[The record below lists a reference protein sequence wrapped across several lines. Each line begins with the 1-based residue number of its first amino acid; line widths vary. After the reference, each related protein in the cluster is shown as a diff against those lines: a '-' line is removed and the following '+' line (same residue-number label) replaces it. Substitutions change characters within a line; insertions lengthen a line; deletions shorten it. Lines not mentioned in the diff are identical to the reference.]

1 MDEQIVGLHFL
12 QEEPGIAVITLNRPD
27 RKNAI
32 NRAMIESLH
41 QRLDELSG
49 SPELRA
55 IILTGA
61 GDDFA
66 AGADIAE
73 LCERGAIESLQG
85 INSRLFNRIEQFR
98 VPVIAAIRGFALGG
112 GCEMTLA
119 CDIRVAGK
127 SVCMGQPEVK
137 LGIIPGAGATQ
148 RLPHIV
154 GMGRAREMILTGCI
168 LKAAECL
175 KIGLVNH
182 VVADEE
188 VFPLA
193 CRLAKTICGQPAMA
207 IQLAKQAV
215 NLSVRASPEAGMVFE
230 SAAQAV
236 LFESTEKH
244 ERMRAFLQPQHKPA
258 AD

>member
-12 QEEPGIAVITLNRPD
+12 QDEPGIAVITLNRPG

-32 NRAMIESLH
+32 NRAMIEALH
-41 QRLDELSG
+41 KLLDQLSG
-49 SPELRA
+49 MPELRVL
-55 IILTGA
+55 ILTGA

-73 LCERGAIESLQG
+73 LCERGAMESLQG
-85 INSRLFNRIEQFR
+85 INSRLFSRIEQFR
-98 VPVIAAIRGFALGG
+98 VPVIAAIQGFALGG

-119 CDIRVAGK
+119 CDIRVAGE
-127 SVCMGQPEVK
+127 SACMGQPEVK

-148 RLPHIV
+148 RLPRIV

-168 LKAAECL
+168 LNAAECL

-188 VFPLA
+188 VFSLA
-193 CRLAKTICGQPAMA
+193 CRLAQTICRQPAMA
-207 IQLAKQAV
+207 IQLAKQA
-215 NLSVRASPEAGMVFE
+215 LHHSVRSSPEAGMAFE
-230 SAAQAV
+230 STAQAV
-236 LFESTEKH
+236 LFESAEKH
-244 ERMRAFLQPQHKPA
+244 DRMKAFLRRQHKSSL
-258 AD
+258 D